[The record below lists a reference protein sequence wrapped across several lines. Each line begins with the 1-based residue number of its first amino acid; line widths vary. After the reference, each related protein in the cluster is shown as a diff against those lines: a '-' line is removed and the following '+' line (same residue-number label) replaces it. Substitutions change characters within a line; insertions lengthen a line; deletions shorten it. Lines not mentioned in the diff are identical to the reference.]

1 MAASEMKKSSA
12 AASYET
18 GRTNGI
24 VDPVLVTALGSL
36 LVISSRAQGQVAHS
50 QQVRFA

>member
-18 GRTNGI
+18 AHTNGI
-24 VDPVLVTALGSL
+24 VDPVLVTAVGSL
-36 LVISSRAQGQVAHS
+36 LLISSRAQGQVAHS
-50 QQVRFA
+50 QQVGLA